1 MGILNN
7 NWNKQE
13 KEPMLSKM
21 KGKINSQPPMKH
33 QIESTQ
39 RSLQA
44 MIAKLDQKCLGL
56 KSQDDGLFNKI
67 VTATQKH
74 ETDRASAYANELA
87 ELRKIIMSVT
97 QMRLVLEQ
105 INLRMGTVRDFG
117 DVVASITPI
126 VSVVKGMKSSMTG
139 VLPEASSEM
148 SKIGELMTGLIS
160 DAGQLGGSQTL
171 IESSSPETESILAEA
186 AAVVEVDNEKQFPS
200 PTPTSSTPDEL
211 DLNSTY

>member
-21 KGKINSQPPMKH
+21 KGKINSQPPVKH

-39 RSLQA
+39 RSIQT
-44 MIAKLDQKCLGL
+44 MITRLDQKCSRL
-56 KSQDDGLFNKI
+56 KSQDDALFNK
-67 VTATQKH
+67 VVAATQKH
-74 ETDRASAYANELA
+74 ETDRAAAYANELA
-87 ELRKIIMSVT
+87 ELRKITMSVT
-97 QMRLVLEQ
+97 QMRLAMEQ
-105 INLRMGTVRDFG
+105 INLRMGTVQDFG
-117 DVVASITPI
+117 DVVESITPI
-126 VSVVKGMKSSMTG
+126 VSVIKGMKSSMTG
-139 VLPEASSEM
+139 ILPEASSEM

-160 DAGQLGGSQTL
+160 DAGQLGGSQPS

-186 AAVVEVDNEKQFPS
+186 AALVQVDNEKQFPS
-200 PTPTSSTPDEL
+200 PTPSSSTPDEL

>member
-1 MGILNN
+1 
-7 NWNKQE
+7 
-13 KEPMLSKM
+13 M

-44 MIAKLDQKCLGL
+44 MISKLDQKCLGL